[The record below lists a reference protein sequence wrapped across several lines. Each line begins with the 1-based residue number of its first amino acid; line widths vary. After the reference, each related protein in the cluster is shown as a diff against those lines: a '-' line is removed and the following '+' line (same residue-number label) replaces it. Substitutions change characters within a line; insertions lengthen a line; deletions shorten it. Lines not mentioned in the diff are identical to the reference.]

1 MSQSLSN
8 VLIHVIFST
17 KNRAN
22 WIISPVEDQLHRYLA
37 TTCTSLKC
45 PALEIGG
52 TENHVHI
59 LCRLSRTI
67 TISKFLE
74 KIKTGSSKWIKTKSN
89 RLSKFSWQNGY
100 GAFSIDVSNITALK
114 KYVVTQK
121 EHHKHKTF
129 KQEFRAFLERY
140 QIEYDERYVWD

>member
-17 KNRAN
+17 KNRAD
-22 WIISPVEDQLHRYLA
+22 WIIPPAEDQLYRYLA
-37 TTCTSLKC
+37 TTCSSLKC
-45 PALEIGG
+45 PSLEIGG

-67 TISKFLE
+67 TISKFVE
-74 KIKTGSSKWIKTKSN
+74 KVKTGSSKWIKTKSN
-89 RLSKFSWQNGY
+89 QLSTFSWQNGY
-100 GAFSIDVSNITALK
+100 GSFSIGVSNIAALK
-114 KYVVTQK
+114 KYILTQK

-129 KQEFRAFLERY
+129 KEELLEFLKRY
-140 QIEYDERYVWD
+140 QIEYDERFLWD